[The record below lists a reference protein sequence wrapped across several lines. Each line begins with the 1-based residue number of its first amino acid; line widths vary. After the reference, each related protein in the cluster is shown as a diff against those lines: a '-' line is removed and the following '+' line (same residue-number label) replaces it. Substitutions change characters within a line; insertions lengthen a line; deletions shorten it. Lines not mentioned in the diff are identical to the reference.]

1 MPFFQ
6 NEQTIAANGT
16 VQNILAGSVFEYAPY
31 DATILVGFTAA
42 ATGILINV
50 TTGSDV
56 VAEPF
61 PPFVATL
68 FPINPDQMMV
78 ADLVRQ
84 GERIVFTARN
94 TTGAGIIVRT
104 ALQMVPTNL
113 RGT

>member
-6 NEQTIAANGT
+6 NEQTVPANGT

-31 DATILVGFTAA
+31 DATILVGFTGA
-42 ATGILINV
+42 ATGLLINV

-61 PPFVATL
+61 PPFVATA

-78 ADLVRQ
+78 ADLVNA
-84 GERIVFTARN
+84 GERIVFTVRN
-94 TTGAGIIVRT
+94 TTGAGIVVRT
-104 ALQMVPTNL
+104 AMQMVPT
-113 RGT
+113 RMR

>member
-6 NEQTIAANGT
+6 AETSVGANAT

-31 DATILVGFTAA
+31 DATILIGFTAA
-42 ATGILINV
+42 ATGMLINV

-68 FPINPDQMMV
+68 FPVNPDQFVV
-78 ADLVRQ
+78 ADIVKQ

-94 TTGAGIIVRT
+94 TTGAAIIVRT
-104 ALQMVPTNL
+104 SMQMVPTSL
-113 RGT
+113 RG